1 MYIYTSCCFYAL
13 KLPTQKQ
20 EKFLTYMIYDDIR
33 RKIKKSEVI
42 IEDLYDFEFV
52 LMKNYIAG
60 RT

>member
-1 MYIYTSCCFYAL
+1 LFLCTKAAYSKARKILDIY
-13 KLPTQKQ
+13 
-20 EKFLTYMIYDDIR
+20 DIR